1 MSYTKKR
8 CFLLLIPLIISPL
21 IAAVIL
27 AFIYQGPVRDSSEK
41 RFINS
46 SSTTANFESTTVFAT
61 VYYTNTSVKV
71 PALEPAKEE

>member
-8 CFLLLIPLIISPL
+8 CFLLSIPLILSPL

-27 AFIYQGPVRDSSEK
+27 AFIYQEPVRGSNEK

-61 VYYTNTSVKV
+61 VYTNTSVKV